1 MNKAIFPS
9 FISLLILLI
18 VFSIA
23 FKQKVNIATNQSE
36 QIEFEKIESPVLTAS
51 SSIVLMFTASTSKI
65 LYEHNADDELPIASI
80 TKLFTAYVSTTS
92 EQFQPL
98 LIESSNEAAMKITR
112 PKTVATMNAFAKGA
126 GLTHTTFFNTVGTD
140 RPGPNISSASD
151 VAKAVYSMYMTE
163 HGKEI
168 FSISTTVTPKATNRS
183 LTDKRIPFEIV
194 GGKTGE
200 TPKAG
205 QTLTLITKGPNNSYL
220 VFVVLGSKNRFED
233 MVILTN
239 WAHDSFYPKQKDPLQ
254 KMNWVLATSTAAWG
268 TRDAHSVVTF
278 KDKMYLIGGINGNA
292 VVDPNGMV
300 RYWDAPHMSDIW
312 VTDNGTNWSMVTDKA
327 PWKNRRSVTTV
338 VFNDKLWLMGGWS
351 QYDNKYDNR
360 IWFTEDG
367 EQWTLATSTTPR
379 WEGREGHTLN
389 VHNGKMYLIGGVNF
403 TKRITFNDVWSSVD
417 GVDWKQE
424 TSNAPW
430 TPRYDH
436 AVSTFNNALYLTGG
450 LHINTHD
457 TESEVW
463 VSTDGVQWEHRTP
476 EWPSRHGHISYVY
489 EGVLWITGGW
499 DAIPDTGINDTW
511 FTRDGKKWLKTKTNG
526 PWTGRE
532 DHMGEIFKGK
542 MWLTGGMDSNERW
555 HSDVYYS
562 SI

>member
-9 FISLLILLI
+9 IIALLVLLI

-23 FKQKVNIATNQSE
+23 FRPQPKQSALPVQ
-36 QIEFEKIESPVLTAS
+36 FEKLELPVVTAS
-51 SSIVLMFTASTSKI
+51 SSIIVMYTATSSRI
-65 LYEHNADDELPIASI
+65 LFEKNASDELPIASI
-80 TKLFTAYVSTTS
+80 TKLFTAYVSSTS
-92 EQFQPL
+92 EQFTPL
-98 LIESSNEAAMKITR
+98 LVESSNEAATNITKPR
-112 PKTVATMNAFAKGA
+112 TVETMNAFARGA
-126 GLTHTTFFNTVGTD
+126 GLTHTTFFNTIGFD

-151 VAKAVYSMYMTE
+151 IAKAVYSMYMTE

-168 FSISTTVTPKATNRS
+168 FDISTLITPKATNRS
-183 LTDKRIPFEIV
+183 LTDKRIPFKIL

-205 QTLTLITKGPNNSYL
+205 QTLTLITEGPGNSRL

-233 MVILTN
+233 MVVLTN
-239 WAHDSFYPKQKDPLQ
+239 WVHDSFYPKQKDPLQ
-254 KMNWVLATSTAAWG
+254 KMQWMLATSTAAWG
-268 TRDAHSVVTF
+268 TRDAHSLVTF
-278 KDKMYLIGGINGNA
+278 KDNMYLIGGVNGNA

-300 RYWDAPHMSDIW
+300 RYWDAPHMSDLW
-312 VTDNGTNWSMVTDKA
+312 VTNNGTDWTEITDKA
-327 PWKNRRSVTTV
+327 PWGHRRSVTTI
-338 VFNDKLWLMGGWS
+338 VFDNKLWLMGGWD
-351 QYDNKYDNR
+351 QEAFKYDNR

-367 EQWTLATSTTPR
+367 TKWTLASSSPAR

-389 VHNGKMYLIGGVNF
+389 LLNGKLYLTGGVDF
-403 TKRITFNDVWSSVD
+403 VKRITYNDVWSSTD
-417 GVDWKQE
+417 GINWNQE
-424 TSNAPW
+424 TKTAPW

-436 AVSTFNNALYLTGG
+436 AVSTFKNALYLTGG
-450 LHINTHD
+450 LHIGTHD

-463 VSTDGVQWEHRTP
+463 VSTDGVNWEHRVP
-476 EWPSRHGHISYVY
+476 EWPSRHGHISYVHKD
-489 EGVLWITGGW
+489 VLWIAGGW
-499 DAIPDTGINDTW
+499 DATPDTGINDTW
-511 FTRDGKKWLKTKTNG
+511 FTRDGVKWIKTDANG

-532 DHMGEIFKGK
+532 DHMGEVFKGK